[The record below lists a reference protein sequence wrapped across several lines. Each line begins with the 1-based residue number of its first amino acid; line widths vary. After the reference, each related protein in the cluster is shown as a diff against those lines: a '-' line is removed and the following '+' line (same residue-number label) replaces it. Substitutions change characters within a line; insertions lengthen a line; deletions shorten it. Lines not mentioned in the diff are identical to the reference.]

1 MADIINVAIVGIGA
15 LGMMYGEHIM
25 TSGKADLSFIMDEN
39 RLVKHKDDIY
49 TVNGVAQN
57 FNFLSPKAASVMD
70 LIIVATKFN
79 GLDDAIEEIAPFVG
93 ENTIIFSVLNGITS
107 EEKLIE
113 RFGKKNI
120 LHCVVLGMD
129 AVRNGNE
136 LVYQHKGI
144 VKIGAVDE
152 LNNKALDKICTFFDS
167 INLPFSRET
176 DILHALW
183 AKLLLNVGINQTC
196 MIYETNYGGAFDN
209 DEARDNMYAAMH
221 EVIAVAQAEGV
232 NLTEEDLSASVKVLK
247 GLAYEGMPSMR
258 QDALAKHK
266 SEVDLFAGT
275 IIALGKKHGIPTP
288 VNDIYYKKIKEIEK
302 NYA

>member
-1 MADIINVAIVGIGA
+1 MVNIKNVAIVGIGA
-15 LGMMYGEHIM
+15 LGMMYGEHILA
-25 TSGKADLSFIMDEN
+25 SGKADLSFIIDEN
-39 RLVKHKDDIY
+39 RLLKHKDAVY

-57 FNFLSPKAASVMD
+57 FKFLCPKNATVMD
-70 LIIVATKFN
+70 LIIVATKFT

-129 AVRNGNE
+129 AVRNGNK

-152 LNNKALDKICTFFDS
+152 LNNKALDELCTFFDS
-167 INLPFSRET
+167 ISLPYSKEA

-209 DEARDNMYAAMH
+209 DEARKNMYAAMH
-221 EVIAVAQAEGV
+221 EVIDVAQAEGV
-232 NLTEEDLSASVKVLK
+232 NLTEEDLNASVKVLQ

-258 QDALAKHK
+258 QDALARRK

-302 NYA
+302 SYA